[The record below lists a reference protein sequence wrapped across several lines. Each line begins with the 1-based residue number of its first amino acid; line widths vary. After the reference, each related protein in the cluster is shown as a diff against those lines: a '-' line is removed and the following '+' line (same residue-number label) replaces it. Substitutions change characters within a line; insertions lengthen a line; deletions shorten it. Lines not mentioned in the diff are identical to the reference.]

1 MFCEKNSFFL
11 EGGGLL
17 VRKYISLLLFE
28 PSMLLMDVAGSG
40 CCFYYECEVK
50 AVCLF

>member
-1 MFCEKNSFFL
+1 MFCEKKILFL

-17 VRKYISLLLFE
+17 VHKYIFLLLLLE

-40 CCFYYECEVK
+40 CCFY
-50 AVCLF
+50 AVLAL